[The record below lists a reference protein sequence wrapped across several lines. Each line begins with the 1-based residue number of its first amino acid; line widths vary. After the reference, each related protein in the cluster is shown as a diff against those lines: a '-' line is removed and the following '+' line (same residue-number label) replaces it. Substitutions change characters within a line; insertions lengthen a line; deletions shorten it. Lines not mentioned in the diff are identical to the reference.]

1 LLSFNWIGSVV
12 PFRVLSMLSSA
23 ADAVV
28 GTLFPKRVQHF
39 IVTVRKLRTACSS
52 TRNDVQHKK
61 GIFHYIEIEVGH

>member
-1 LLSFNWIGSVV
+1 
-12 PFRVLSMLSSA
+12 MLSSA